1 MSDELETAAA
11 MSLGGLSKS
20 EQDGSVEG
28 EPCRNCETLTV
39 GKYCHACGQLA
50 QNFHR
55 PIFGLTAEALG
66 DFFSLDGRIARTI
79 PALLFIPG
87 RVTRHYLDGKRQRYV
102 PPFRLYLLAS
112 FIFFLVL
119 FSLGDATG
127 WFQPHAAGSE
137 EIAVTDTEAEPEET
151 EESRSSDTGN
161 EDEAEGAGSSRQAE
175 ADGKV
180 GIAVLDPDKGPV
192 LVSPE
197 GEVSDLPRDE
207 GGRIDQDALLQE
219 VIRQSG
225 YTDEDDAE
233 LRELMANGVEL
244 LENRVLLYMAVRN
257 WAPRLAFMLA
267 PMLVLCLIL
276 VFPFR
281 KGVYIY
287 DHVITALHFQT
298 WLYFLMSVCLTLLW
312 LHQIWVWWLIFI
324 GPLVYLYRMLR
335 RVYSTGRVTGFLR
348 ACLILFMLNFA
359 LLAWGVVVFALSV
372 NETVEIS
379 RVQ

>member
-20 EQDGSVEG
+20 EQDGSGEG

-137 EIAVTDTEAEPEET
+137 EIAVTDTGAERRKPRRADRLT
-151 EESRSSDTGN
+151 PGTRTSRGS
-161 EDEAEGAGSSRQAE
+161 GSSRQAE

-180 GIAVLDPDKGPV
+180 GIAVLV
-192 LVSPE
+192 LTRTGSCF
-197 GEVSDLPRDE
+197 S
-207 GGRIDQDALLQE
+207 
-219 VIRQSG
+219 
-225 YTDEDDAE
+225 
-233 LRELMANGVEL
+233 
-244 LENRVLLYMAVRN
+244 
-257 WAPRLAFMLA
+257 
-267 PMLVLCLIL
+267 
-276 VFPFR
+276 
-281 KGVYIY
+281 
-287 DHVITALHFQT
+287 
-298 WLYFLMSVCLTLLW
+298 
-312 LHQIWVWWLIFI
+312 
-324 GPLVYLYRMLR
+324 R
-335 RVYSTGRVTGFLR
+335 R
-348 ACLILFMLNFA
+348 
-359 LLAWGVVVFALSV
+359 
-372 NETVEIS
+372 
-379 RVQ
+379 